1 MDRDISI
8 TLQAFLKSV
17 VENYPAKDAWTK
29 ADEDEI
35 INRVAICRNVFV
47 NQYKIVFN
55 NQNKGAPNGNNSQN

>member
-1 MDRDISI
+1 MDRDVSI

-35 INRVAICRNVFV
+35 INRVTICRNVFK
-47 NQYKIVFN
+47 NQYKIVIT
-55 NQNKGAPNGNNSQN
+55 NQNKGAGNDHSQN